1 MGRCSDCGAWHT
13 LEQVRPSETTA
24 LPSLAPFSEPVP
36 LTSAQAP
43 DELRRP
49 TGTAELDRV
58 LGGGVVN
65 GSVVLLAGDPGIGK
79 STLLLQAASNFAG
92 KHGASLYISGEE
104 SIAQLKLR
112 AKRLGPMSDRL
123 LVAAESQV
131 EAIAT
136 HIERVAPA
144 LAVVDSI
151 QSIRCAD
158 LDSPPGS
165 VSQVRECA
173 LRLMMSAKQRGLP
186 VFLVGHVTKEGA
198 VAGPRVLEHMVDTV
212 LYLEGDSNFSYRLLR
227 AVKNR
232 FGSTNELGVFQ
243 MVEEGLE
250 EVPNPSAA
258 FLMERRRGVSGSAVV
273 ATVEGTRPLLVEVQA
288 LVSSAPPY
296 ASPRRS
302 STGVDYHRVSLVLAI
317 LEKRVG
323 IPLAAQDLYINV
335 PGGVRVHE
343 PAADLGIALAL
354 ASSFKDRPL
363 REDTV
368 CFGEVGL
375 TGEIR
380 AVSMAD
386 RRVQEARRLGFE
398 RCIVPRGAGGGRSEH
413 ADSGAVP
420 VSELAEAIQQA
431 LGGGQEPAG

>member
-1 MGRCSDCGAWHT
+1 
-13 LEQVRPSETTA
+13 
-24 LPSLAPFSEPVP
+24 
-36 LTSAQAP
+36 
-43 DELRRP
+43 
-49 TGTAELDRV
+49 
-58 LGGGVVN
+58 
-65 GSVVLLAGDPGIGK
+65 VVLLAGDPGIGK
-79 STLLLQAASNFAG
+79 STLLLQAASSHAG
-92 KHGASLYISGEE
+92 KHGTSLYISGEE

-112 AKRLGPMSDRL
+112 AKRLGPISDRL

-131 EAIAT
+131 EAIAA
-136 HIERVAPA
+136 HIEGVAPA
-144 LAVVDSI
+144 LAVVDSV

-173 LRLMMSAKQRGLP
+173 LRLMMSAKQKGLP
-186 VFLVGHVTKEGA
+186 VFLVGHVTKEGT

-212 LYLEGDSNFSYRLLR
+212 LYLEGDPNLSYRLLR

-273 ATVEGTRPLLVEVQA
+273 ATMEGTRPLLVEVQA
-288 LVSSAPPY
+288 LVSAAPPY

-302 STGVDYHRVSLVLAI
+302 ATGLDYHRVLLVLAV
-317 LEKRVG
+317 LEKKVG
-323 IPLAAQDLYINV
+323 LPLATQDLYINV
-335 PGGVRVHE
+335 PGGVRIHE
-343 PAADLGIALAL
+343 PGADLGIALSV

-380 AVSMAD
+380 AVSLAD
-386 RRVQEARRLGFE
+386 TRVQEARRLGFQ
-398 RCIVPRGAGGGRSEH
+398 RCIFPRPVGERRKEYPDFG
-413 ADSGAVP
+413 VP
-420 VSELAEAIQQA
+420 VSELAEAMQQA
-431 LGGGQEPAG
+431 LVAGQ

>member
-1 MGRCSDCGAWHT
+1 
-13 LEQVRPSETTA
+13 
-24 LPSLAPFSEPVP
+24 
-36 LTSAQAP
+36 
-43 DELRRP
+43 
-49 TGTAELDRV
+49 V

-79 STLLLQAASNFAG
+79 STLLLQAASSHAE
-92 KHGASLYISGEE
+92 KHGTSLYISGEE

-112 AKRLGPMSDRL
+112 AKRLGPISDRL

-131 EAIAT
+131 EAIAA
-136 HIERVAPA
+136 HIEGVAPA
-144 LAVVDSI
+144 LAVVDSV

-173 LRLMMSAKQRGLP
+173 LRLMMSAKQKGLP

-212 LYLEGDSNFSYRLLR
+212 LYLEGDPNLSYRLLR

-273 ATVEGTRPLLVEVQA
+273 ATMEGTRPLLVEVQA
-288 LVSSAPPY
+288 LVSAASPY

-302 STGVDYHRVSLVLAI
+302 ATGLDYHRVLLVLAV

-323 IPLAAQDLYINV
+323 LPLATQDLYINV

-343 PAADLGIALAL
+343 PGADLGIALSV

-386 RRVQEARRLGFE
+386 RRVQEARRLGFQ
-398 RCIVPRGAGGGRSEH
+398 RCIFPRPVGERRKEYPDFGV
-413 ADSGAVP
+413 VP
-420 VSELAEAIQQA
+420 VSELAEAMQQA
-431 LGGGQEPAG
+431 LVAGQ